1 MIQKIFFPIGI
12 FLVLMLFG
20 LNCSDSSAEQV
31 NALQKK
37 QIQISNFKIRPL
49 SSRDCE
55 VEISFLAKYKN
66 FRTGKEPKMWW
77 QIIGDNNYSS
87 LGFRPLGKI
96 KENQKTIKIENER
109 ISLAPMSSCSGT
121 LKVYFS
127 VEDDRVKSNE
137 IQTVCTFK

>member
-1 MIQKIFFPIGI
+1 
-12 FLVLMLFG
+12 
-20 LNCSDSSAEQV
+20 
-31 NALQKK
+31 
-37 QIQISNFKIRPL
+37 
-49 SSRDCE
+49 
-55 VEISFLAKYKN
+55 
-66 FRTGKEPKMWW
+66 MWW

-109 ISLAPMSSCSGT
+109 ISLAPMSFCSGI

-127 VEDDRVKSNE
+127 VEDDGVKSNE